1 MWCVRTFEEC
11 ANGFARN
18 SNRDK
23 TCEKPIG
30 RKGKNG
36 MASNKN
42 STSPKLYCAR
52 SVKCFLNIRFEI
64 EIIPIKIAI
73 KILHNK
79 NLIPKFSKL
88 ISSFF

>member
-1 MWCVRTFEEC
+1 MIQSSAENDPLDVVLCVRTFEEC

-42 STSPKLYCAR
+42 STSPKLY
-52 SVKCFLNIRFEI
+52 FE
-64 EIIPIKIAI
+64 
-73 KILHNK
+73 
-79 NLIPKFSKL
+79 
-88 ISSFF
+88 FFFIFFINFIFYI